1 MNKKRKI
8 LIVIVAVL
16 ATLWGLGNLTHALQL
31 FSSPSV
37 SNEPA
42 IKMNERFFVS
52 NLVKPKRFDFICYY
66 GTNPQMGRHLRVHRL
81 CGLEGDTLEMRNGDL
96 WINGKYADGSLSL
109 THNYIFP
116 ATEWEKVKAVQPP
129 EDLLVSTL
137 LGDSMT
143 WYLTDKDVVKHAINA
158 RREILPPGEPDEYI
172 SDKFSRP
179 WNKDHFGPVIVPPGK
194 YFVLGDNRS
203 SSEDSRYIGFV
214 DKTDCLATV
223 LWKK

>member
-1 MNKKRKI
+1 MNKKVKI
-8 LIVIVAVL
+8 LIIIVAIL
-16 ATLWGLGNLTHALQL
+16 AGLWTLGNVTHAFQL
-31 FSSPSV
+31 FSAPNL
-37 SNEPA
+37 SNHPG
-42 IKMNERFFVS
+42 IKMNDRFFAS
-52 NLVKPKRFDFICYY
+52 SLVKPKLFDFICYY

-81 CGLEGDTLEMRNGDL
+81 CGLEGDTLEIRNGDL

-129 EDLLVSTL
+129 EDLLVSSL

-143 WYLTDKDVVKHAINA
+143 WYLTDKDVVKHAIKA

-172 SDKFSRP
+172 SAKFSRP

-203 SSEDSRYIGFV
+203 YSEDSRYIGFV

-223 LWKK
+223 LWRK

>member
-1 MNKKRKI
+1 MNKKVKI
-8 LIVIVAVL
+8 LIIVAAIL
-16 ATLWGLGNLTHALQL
+16 AGLWTLGNVTHTFQL
-31 FSSPSV
+31 FSAPNL
-37 SNEPA
+37 SNHPG
-42 IKMNERFFVS
+42 IKMNDRFFAS
-52 NLVKPKRFDFICYY
+52 SLVKPKRFDFICYY

-81 CGLEGDTLEMRNGDL
+81 CGLEGDTLEIRNGDL

-129 EDLLVSTL
+129 EDLLVSIL

-143 WYLTDKDVVKHAINA
+143 WYLTDKDVVKHAIKA

-203 SSEDSRYIGFV
+203 YSEDSRYIGFV